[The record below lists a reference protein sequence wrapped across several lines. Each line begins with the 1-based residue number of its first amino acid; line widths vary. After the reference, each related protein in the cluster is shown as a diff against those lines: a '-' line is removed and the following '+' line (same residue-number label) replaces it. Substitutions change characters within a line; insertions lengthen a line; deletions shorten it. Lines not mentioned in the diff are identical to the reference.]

1 MIITPVIPE
10 NLLPG
15 QTIKATAWEISKQP
29 VFDIGNYIL
38 GRMPFNI
45 LNKTSV
51 SMDID
56 TTKLLSPYVYVRV
69 QYQFMDDSISDFTQP
84 FLFEIEEFIG
94 VTNTSIIKIPK
105 ISVNLDYQVVD
116 ETEVTYDYR
125 TLLIGKDVT
134 IGRLEHDSYEN
145 IVIYNNATLTIID
158 E

>member
-56 TTKLLSPYVYVRV
+56 TTNLLSPYVYVRV
-69 QYQFMDDSISDFTQP
+69 QYQFMDDSISDFTNFFKYGCSRP
-84 FLFEIEEFIG
+84 IR
-94 VTNTSIIKIPK
+94 K
-105 ISVNLDYQVVD
+105 Y
-116 ETEVTYDYR
+116 
-125 TLLIGKDVT
+125 
-134 IGRLEHDSYEN
+134 
-145 IVIYNNATLTIID
+145 ATRVLKKRW
-158 E
+158 